1 MKERQIQLK
10 RRMDALSFS
19 IWELHLFLD
28 SHPYNQD
35 ATKKY
40 WEYKEKLKELKE
52 EYKRLYG
59 TPYENSEET
68 CRWQWINSPWPWQ
81 LDEEDDC

>member
-1 MKERQIQLK
+1 MKERQIQLM
-10 RRMDALSFS
+10 RRISAMNFAV
-19 IWELHLFLD
+19 WELHLFLD

-35 ATKKY
+35 AARKHR
-40 WEYKEKLKELKE
+40 EYQMKLKELKE

-59 TPYENSEET
+59 APYENSEET